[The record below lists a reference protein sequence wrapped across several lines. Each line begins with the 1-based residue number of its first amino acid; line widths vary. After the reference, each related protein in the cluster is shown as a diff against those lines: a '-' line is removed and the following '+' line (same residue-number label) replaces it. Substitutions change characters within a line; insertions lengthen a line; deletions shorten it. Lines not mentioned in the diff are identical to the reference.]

1 MSPHLPDMEDHVNIQ
16 TDSLTPQRLLL
27 ASDLCLRCDR
37 PLDRAKQLA
46 AEWQA
51 SLKILMVRDG
61 PGSPEEVSSWLDG
74 RNTVHAFELAAR
86 AEIAAE
92 FADTDTA
99 ATLQVVRGDVPEG
112 ILSAAAEMTDAVVII
127 GASRE
132 ETFQHLILGSTAS
145 RLAQELAQPL
155 LVVRQRT
162 RGRYARIVVA
172 NDFGDAACQ
181 ALATAVG
188 LFPLNRITLMHVL
201 EDSGP
206 GFVEATP
213 GAVTAAL
220 EKSQSFLDNCG
231 MPATARARIDVVV
244 GHGTVADA
252 MASHVQAAGTQ
263 LVVLGVHPRSALS
276 RVFMGSISDE
286 LLRRLPCDTLLV
298 RVTEGSV

>member
-1 MSPHLPDMEDHVNIQ
+1 MNIQ

-86 AEIAAE
+86 AEVAAE

-112 ILSAAAEMTDAVVII
+112 ILTAAAEMTDAVVII

-155 LVVRQRT
+155 LVVRRRT

-206 GFVEATP
+206 GFVEANP

>member
-1 MSPHLPDMEDHVNIQ
+1 MNTQ
-16 TDSLTPQRLLL
+16 TDRLIPQRLLL

-51 SLKILMVRDG
+51 NLKILMVRDG

-86 AEIAAE
+86 AEVAEE
-92 FADTDTA
+92 FADTDIA

-112 ILSAAAEMTDAVVII
+112 ILAAAADINDAVVII
-127 GASRE
+127 GASRQ

-172 NDFGDAACQ
+172 NDFGGAACQ

-206 GFVEATP
+206 GLVEASP
-213 GAVTAAL
+213 GAVMAAQ
-220 EKSQSFLDNCG
+220 EKSERFLDNCG
-231 MPATARARIDVVV
+231 LPATARARIDVVI
-244 GHGTVADA
+244 GHGAVADA
-252 MASHVQAAGTQ
+252 MSRHVQAAGTQ
-263 LVVLGVHPRSALS
+263 LVVLGVHSRSTLS
-276 RVFMGSISDE
+276 RVFLGSISDE
-286 LLRRLPCDTLLV
+286 LLRRLPCDTLMV
-298 RVTEGSV
+298 RVTEGSL

>member
-1 MSPHLPDMEDHVNIQ
+1 MNRQ
-16 TDSLTPQRLLL
+16 TDSVTPQHLLL

-74 RNTVHAFELAAR
+74 RDTVHAFELAAR

-92 FADTDTA
+92 FAGTDIV
-99 ATLQVVRGDVPEG
+99 ATLQVVRGDVSEG
-112 ILSAAAEMTDAVVII
+112 ILAAAAAMTDAVVIV

-132 ETFQHLILGSTAS
+132 ETFHQLILGSTAS
-145 RLAQELAQPL
+145 RLAQELTQPL

-172 NDFGDAACQ
+172 NDFGDAAGR
-181 ALATAVG
+181 ALATAIG

-206 GFVEATP
+206 GFTEANP
-213 GAVTAAL
+213 GALPAAL
-220 EKSQSFLDNCG
+220 ERSERFLDNCG
-231 MPATARARIDVVV
+231 LSPSARARIDVVI
-244 GHGTVADA
+244 GHGSVADA
-252 MASHVQAAGTQ
+252 MTSHAEAAGTQ

-298 RVTEGSV
+298 RVEEDSP

>member
-1 MSPHLPDMEDHVNIQ
+1 MENRVNIQ
-16 TDSLTPQRLLL
+16 TDRFIPQRLLL

-51 SLKILMVRDG
+51 SLKVLMVRDG

-86 AEIAAE
+86 AEIAEE
-92 FADTDTA
+92 FAGTDIA
-99 ATLQVVRGDVPEG
+99 ATLQVVRGDVSEG
-112 ILSAAAEMTDAVVII
+112 ILAAAAAMTDALVIV

-155 LVVRQRT
+155 LVVRRRT

-181 ALATAVG
+181 ALATAIG

-206 GFVEATP
+206 GFAEAGP
-213 GAVTAAL
+213 GAATAAL
-220 EKSQSFLDNCG
+220 AKSEEFLDNCG
-231 MPATARARIDVVV
+231 LSPTARGRIDVAI

-252 MASHVQAAGTQ
+252 MSRHVQAAGTQ

-298 RVTEGSV
+298 RVEEASA

>member
-1 MSPHLPDMEDHVNIQ
+1 MENHVNTQ

-37 PLDRAKQLA
+37 PLERAKQLA

-51 SLKILMVRDG
+51 SLKVLMVRDG

-86 AEIAAE
+86 AEIAEE
-92 FADTDTA
+92 FAGTGID
-99 ATLQVVRGDVPEG
+99 ATLQVVRGDVSEG
-112 ILSAAAEMTDAVVII
+112 ILGAASTMTDAVVIV

-132 ETFQHLILGSTAS
+132 ETFQHLLLGATAS
-145 RLAQELAQPL
+145 RLAQDLAQPL

-172 NDFGDAACQ
+172 NDFGDAAGQ
-181 ALATAVG
+181 ALATAIG
-188 LFPLNRITLMHVL
+188 LFPLNRFTLMHVL

-206 GFVEATP
+206 GFTETHP
-213 GAVTAAL
+213 GALPAAL
-220 EKSQSFLDNCG
+220 ERSERFLDNCG
-231 MPATARARIDVVV
+231 LSPTARARIDVVI

-252 MASHVQAAGTQ
+252 VASHVQAAGTQ

-298 RVTEGSV
+298 RVTEDSV